1 MGKPK
6 GKAKHG
12 SAKGSERVVS
22 KKTTSNNTTT
32 KHDINS
38 ILDKAEEYMDEFKI
52 ELAQKFCE
60 RALQIDND
68 NIRGLELTASLL
80 LDMGEV
86 EQAQNCLGRAIFVE
100 PQTGHSKYLTLAQLM
115 TGVESRDLYHKGIE
129 LIQKLISSLPT
140 SDEKL
145 ADLRRTLS
153 NAMVSTSE
161 IYMTDLCDEP
171 EAEEEAKKSIESAIE
186 ADPTNPEAF
195 QAKANYA
202 LIVEQIE
209 TAKTAIDKSLQL
221 WLPDQLK
228 FIEEN
233 IGKETTLSYEFRIST
248 VKILLDLE
256 DYDNAV
262 LILDSLLHEN
272 EEEVNTWYL
281 LGWSNYLR
289 CKEEAEY
296 AGNARHYLEKALT
309 VNTKCPTDDEDL
321 IEHITTLIDELKEM
335 GATADDDN
343 ESDDENEPR
352 ITDLEPDQIA
362 EIFDREAE
370 ERVTEEENKMQE

>member
-6 GKAKHG
+6 AKAKPG
-12 SAKGSERVVS
+12 SAKASERVVS
-22 KKTTSNNTTT
+22 KKITT

-38 ILDKAEEYMDEFKI
+38 ILDKAEEYMDDLNI

-68 NIRGLELTASLL
+68 NVRALELTASLL

-100 PQTGHSKYLTLAQLM
+100 PQTGHSKYLTMAQLM

-140 SDEKL
+140 SDERL
-145 ADLRRTLS
+145 ADLRRSLS
-153 NAMVSTSE
+153 NAMISISE
-161 IYMTDLCDEP
+161 IYITDLCDEP
-171 EAEEEAKKSIESAIE
+171 EAEEESKKFIKSAIE
-186 ADPTNPEAF
+186 ADPSNPEAF
-195 QAKANYA
+195 QAQANYA
-202 LIVEQIE
+202 LIVEEIE

-233 IGKETTLSYEFRIST
+233 TGKETTLSYEFRIST

-262 LILDSLLHEN
+262 TILDSLLQED

-309 VNTKCPTDDEDL
+309 VNKKNPTDDEDL

-335 GATADDDN
+335 GADADDADDK

-352 ITDLEPDQIA
+352 ISELEPDQIA
-362 EIFDREAE
+362 EILDKEAE